1 MNSVISEADI
11 ASNPYLDRIRIVQG
25 DIARQDTDA
34 IVTVIPQ
41 TLEYRGAIN
50 TAIVKAAGARL
61 DKFVLENI
69 VTPRAGDIYAVP
81 GFDLPSRHVFYCIVP
96 VWKDDFDRHDRDLVK
111 ACRMAM
117 ELARSMGLRSI
128 AFPPIGSGNRGF
140 PKARAARL
148 ILQGIV
154 SRLNRDMEEVRIV
167 CRNKTT
173 MRPFKDCL
181 MMV

>member
-1 MNSVISEADI
+1 MDSVIPEAGN
-11 ASNPYLDRIRIVQG
+11 ASNPYLNRIRIVQG
-25 DIARQDTDA
+25 NIARQDTDA

-50 TAIVKAAGARL
+50 AAIVESAGARL

-69 VTPRAGDIYAVP
+69 VTPRSGDIYAVP
-81 GFDLPSRHVFYCIVP
+81 GFDLPCRHVFYCVVP
-96 VWKDDFDRHDRDLVK
+96 VWQDDFDRNDRDLVR
-111 ACRMAM
+111 ACRTAM

-128 AFPPIGSGNRGF
+128 AFPPVGSGKRGF

-148 ILQGIV
+148 ILQGIT
-154 SRLNRDMEEVRIV
+154 SRMSRDIDEVRIV
-167 CRNKTT
+167 CQNGAT
-173 MRPFKDCL
+173 MRCFKDCL